1 MEEPVQLQ
9 IGKKGVTSET
19 INEILKNLKN
29 RPVKVKLLK
38 NFTSSNNRKQ
48 SAKEIIDLLEQ
59 KVKVE
64 SKLVGS
70 VLNIKREK

>member
-1 MEEPVQLQ
+1 MS
-9 IGKKGVTSET
+9 SET